1 MAGICKVIIVF
12 YIPVVL
18 LWQVS
23 AKLLLCFTLPYFFC
37 GRYLQSYYCVLHPR
51 NSSVAGICK
60 VIIVFYIPVL
70 LLWQVSAKLLLCF
83 TLPYFFCGRYL
94 QSYYCVL
101 HSRTSS
107 VAGICKV
114 IIVFYIP
121 VLLLWQVSAKLLL
134 CFTFPYFFCGRY
146 LQSYYCVL
154 HSRTS
159 SVAGI
164 CKVIIVFFIPVLLLW
179 QVSAKLLLCFT
190 FPYFFC
196 GRYLQSFYC
205 VLHSRTSSVAGTCKV
220 IIVFYTPVLLLWQVS
235 AKLLLCFT
243 LPYFFCGRYLQS
255 YYCVLHSRTSSVAGI
270 CKVITVFYI
279 PPGSVTSHSRT
290 SSVAGICKVITVFY
304 IPPGSVTSHSRTSSV
319 AGICKVIIV
328 FYTPVLLLWQVS
340 AKLLLSFTFL
350 CNVIVVCIAKCR
362 INSLRNLKAL
372 IKTLGLLSPKIKQ
385 FVHTPKTYFSVC
397 WVTCIALKYYNVGR
411 I

>member
-1 MAGICKVIIVF
+1 MLIKCVYFAVTVF
-12 YIPVVL
+12 GLIPVLFGL
-18 LWQVS
+18 LYEMI
-23 AKLLLCFTLPYFFC
+23 LLLPLRVP
-37 GRYLQSYYCVLHPR
+37 LHHT
-51 NSSVAGICK
+51 
-60 VIIVFYIPVL
+60 PVL

-114 IIVFYIP
+114 IIVFYTP

-134 CFTFPYFFCGRY
+134 CFTLPYFFCDRY

-164 CKVIIVFFIPVLLLW
+164 
-179 QVSAKLLLCFT
+179 
-190 FPYFFC
+190 
-196 GRYLQSFYC
+196 
-205 VLHSRTSSVAGTCKV
+205 CKV

-255 YYCVLHSRTSSVAGI
+255 FYCVLHSRTSSVAGI
-270 CKVITVFYI
+270 CKVIICFTLPYFFCGRYLQSYYCVL
-279 PPGSVTSHSRT
+279 HSRT
-290 SSVAGICKVITVFY
+290 SSVTGICKVIICFTLPYFFCGRYLQSYYLFY
-304 IPPGSVTSHSRTSSV
+304 TPVLLLWQVSAKLLFVLHSRTSSV

-328 FYTPVLLLWQVS
+328 FYTPVLLL
-340 AKLLLSFTFL
+340 
-350 CNVIVVCIAKCR
+350 
-362 INSLRNLKAL
+362 
-372 IKTLGLLSPKIKQ
+372 
-385 FVHTPKTYFSVC
+385 
-397 WVTCIALKYYNVGR
+397 
-411 I
+411 